1 PGPAWSASD
10 PAIAGAAP
18 SLTRVHQRADAL
30 MRELDPRTTTELIAI
45 IKVDEPARRKAG
57 IIVPDINTLLD
68 KLKNEEKVI

>member
-1 PGPAWSASD
+1 PVKEIDFDSLG
-10 PAIAGAAP
+10 INP
-18 SLTRVHQRADAL
+18 SSRLT
-30 MRELDPRTTTELIAI
+30 I